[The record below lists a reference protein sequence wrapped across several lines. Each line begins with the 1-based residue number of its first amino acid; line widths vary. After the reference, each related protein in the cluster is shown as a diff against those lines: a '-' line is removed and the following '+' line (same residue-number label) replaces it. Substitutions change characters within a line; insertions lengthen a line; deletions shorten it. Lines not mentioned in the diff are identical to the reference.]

1 LANVK
6 TVEMSKI
13 CMLTSLI
20 VITGMI
26 KIPSPIPGAEFQLS
40 APIAVAIAVV
50 FGFWRYII
58 AGILASFI
66 MFLTGLNTII
76 NIEIAMIFRIVAGG
90 IVALFGNCIPVIV
103 LAGPLGSAAARLILS
118 YTLHINFWPLLIGA
132 IPGMIFTMIF
142 VLPLIK
148 VLERVNKGVYHKYER

>member
-1 LANVK
+1 MANVK

-90 IVALFGNCIPVIV
+90 IAAFFGNRILLLIFADS
-103 LAGPLGSAAARLILS
+103 LWLAAARLAL
-118 YTLHINFWPLLIGA
+118 
-132 IPGMIFTMIF
+132 
-142 VLPLIK
+142 
-148 VLERVNKGVYHKYER
+148 